1 MADQHKQLYD
11 LCVVGAGMI
20 GSAAARHASL
30 RNIKLCLIG
39 PSESQVGYAR
49 KHYSL
54 IQYSVY
60 SGSTLQTVGLRHRL
74 LEWASVRMYAEASL
88 ITWRSHQ
95 VATIP
100 G

>member
-1 MADQHKQLYD
+1 MADQQKQLYD

-49 KHYSL
+49 KYN

-74 LEWASVRMYAEASL
+74 LE
-88 ITWRSHQ
+88 
-95 VATIP
+95 
-100 G
+100 